1 MITRRS
7 FLQVAAATAAITGLG
22 AGGGLRRAAAQSAIR
37 QEDLL
42 RFSPKGQLTIL
53 HMADTHAQLKP
64 LYYREPSLNL
74 GVGEARGRLPHITGM
89 ELLNAFQIP
98 EASAEAYMLSSD
110 EYEALARTYGRV
122 GGMDRMAA
130 LIKAIRA
137 ERGAERVLLL
147 DGGDALQGSFTALAT
162 RGSDMVNLLEAL
174 GVEATTGHWEFTL
187 GADRVVELFGEA
199 DRPGAS
205 AVAFLAGNVRDA
217 EFAEPV
223 FNAMHLFERGGVAV
237 AVIGQA
243 FPYTPIANPRW
254 MVPNWSFGIREA
266 EVRRSVGEARR
277 QGAQV
282 VLLLSHN
289 GFDVD
294 VKLASRVEG
303 IDIILSAHTH
313 DALPQPTRV
322 GSTLLVA
329 SGSHGKFLSRLDVEV
344 DGGRVREVSYG
355 LIPVLADAVTPDPEV
370 AALIAG
376 LRESDEAM
384 LGTEL
389 ARTEGLLYRRGTFG
403 GTLDDL
409 ICDALLTERDAE
421 IALSP
426 GFRWGGTL
434 IPGQAVTWEDVYN
447 ATAITYPAAYR
458 AAMKGE
464 RIKQI
469 LEEVADNLF
478 NSDPYYQ
485 QGGDMVRVGGMGYTI
500 NVDSA
505 MGSRIDNLHL
515 LGSGAPIEGEK
526 AYVVAGWASVN
537 EGTEGPA
544 IWDVVG
550 SYLKGRQVLS
560 PQPRKSVKI
569 VRAG

>member
-42 RFSPKGQLTIL
+42 RFSPKGQLTLL

-89 ELLNAFQIP
+89 ELLNAFRIP